1 MTMRKEAAPPRESVL
16 EVKSGDVAR
25 LESLGYKQEFQR
37 EFTPWE
43 LFGVM
48 FSAIGAVPSFASVL
62 IYAIPNGGPVAMVW
76 GWAIC
81 TIFIVLIGLAIAEL
95 GSAAPT
101 SGGLYYWTYSLS
113 SPRWRCLLCWLDF
126 NTIGLVAGVAAV
138 EWGLAVQLNAAISIG
153 SDERLALSNAHI
165 FYGTQHSYEIYR
177 EDTVPP
183 HRLESLVSLKSRFM
197 TDVSLRSSSRFLL
210 PHPRSI
216 GTRPALPSG
225 TFKIARILRMSAR
238 GANYLA
244 VTGWSP
250 GFAFIMSFLAPLW
263 AVGGFDDPVHISEEA
278 SNASTAVPW
287 AIIMGTS
294 APAVIGWVLNVV
306 VAFCMGTDLGDIVDS
321 TIGQPLAVVFLNS
334 FGKPGAL
341 AMWSIIITLQF
352 MMGTSTLTVASRQSF
367 AFSRDG
373 ALPFSSR
380 LYRINRRT
388 QTPVNCVWLVAGLAG
403 VLGLLSFAGSA
414 AIGAVFTLAAAA
426 PYVAYSIPIMAR
438 FIFDNDFKPGPFTLG
453 RFSFPVAATAV
464 AWMLFAV
471 VVFLFPANPNPTASD
486 MNYTVAVLGAVA
498 LGSLL
503 YYYCP
508 VYGGVH
514 WFKGPIANVNPP
526 VLLSSPELDEK
537 DVEYD
542 TMTSAT

>member
-1 MTMRKEAAPPRESVL
+1 MTMRKGAAPPRESVL

-81 TIFIVLIGLAIAEL
+81 TVFIVLIGLAIAEL

-113 SPRWRCLLCWLDF
+113 SPRWRCLLCWLVGYF

-153 SDERLALSNAHI
+153 SDERLALINAHI
-165 FYGTQHSYEIYR
+165 FGVYCAILVVQA
-177 EDTVPP
+177 TVC
-183 HRLESLVSLKSRFM
+183 STATKY
-197 TDVSLRSSSRFLL
+197 
-210 PHPRSI
+210 
-216 GTRPALPSG
+216 
-225 TFKIARILRMSAR
+225 IARIQSLHIALNLLCFIAIVVALPAATPKEHRNTASFTF
-238 GANYLA
+238 GNFQNL
-244 VTGWSP
+244 TGWSP

-263 AVGGFDDPVHISEEA
+263 AVGGFHDPVHISEEA

-380 LYRINRRT
+380 INRRT

-414 AIGAVFTLAAAA
+414 AVGAVFTLAAAA